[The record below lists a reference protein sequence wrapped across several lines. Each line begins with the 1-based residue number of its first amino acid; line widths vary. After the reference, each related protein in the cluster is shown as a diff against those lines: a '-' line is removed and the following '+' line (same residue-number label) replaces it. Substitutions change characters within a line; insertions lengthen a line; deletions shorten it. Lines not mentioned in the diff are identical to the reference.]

1 MFVTD
6 DVYLRNMAA
15 IWRVDPRLA
24 HAIDQLPI
32 DASLTLEPSRA
43 GPPTALV
50 VTPDGRPLYLH
61 SRYDPVAEAEQFCRT
76 QTEADSQ
83 ALVAV
88 LCGLGLGYHVSP
100 LQRQLGG
107 DGVVIAVEPDLVT
120 IKSALACHNF
130 DDAILMNRLVF
141 LTSDDKAELH
151 ARLDPHA
158 AVMML
163 GTRFVAPPA
172 LRPLNVAFQQRV
184 RGLLTEY
191 AAYSKMSLV
200 TLVANARITCANI
213 ANNLPF
219 YVSTPPIDRLR
230 GRFAGR
236 PAVLVAAGP
245 SLGRNVEQ
253 LRAVRDRV
261 EIIAVQT
268 TLKPLL
274 ARGITPDFVTSLD
287 FSDLSRRFFESV
299 SADGVYLVAEPKASW
314 QVIDAFMGG
323 PPGARDRPSRRLSL
337 LDNLFAR
344 RCLGDD
350 LAARG
355 GLRAGSTVAHLAF
368 YLAEYLGCDPIILLG
383 QDLGFSGG
391 VYYTP
396 GVTIHD
402 AWRPELG
409 RFATLEM
416 KEWERIAR
424 MRPILR
430 RATDVFDR
438 PIYTDEQMFTYLQ
451 QFERDFAAC
460 SARVI
465 DATEGGVRKAGTTI
479 MPLAEALRQFACE
492 PLDAVARCSGGPA
505 YASDSTIASAE
516 AVVHDAAALDAKRL
530 PAAAIALRKR
540 LAELSEFRG
549 LCTQTRDLLAEMER
563 LLDRPAEFDRRIVR
577 VDELREMVFARGL
590 IFQMVSDVSQLAEL
604 QKFSADRRLASDQS
618 RAAAGSEMSPVDRA
632 RRQLAR
638 DRRFVDALLEGCAAL
653 QEILD
658 CAVRRTEAMMAEL
671 SAREA

>member
-1 MFVTD
+1 MLVTD

-15 IWRVDPRLA
+15 LWRVDPRLA
-24 HAIDQLPI
+24 YAIDQLPI
-32 DASLTLEPSRA
+32 DASVRMEPSRA

-50 VTPDGRPLYLH
+50 DLPDGRRHYLH
-61 SRYDPVAEAEQFCRT
+61 SRYDPSAEADQFCRT
-76 QTEADSQ
+76 QTDGDSQ

-88 LCGLGLGYHVSP
+88 LCGLGLGHHVAP
-100 LQRQLGG
+100 LLAQLGG
-107 DGVVIAVEPDLVT
+107 DGVVIVVEPDLMT
-120 IKSALACHNF
+120 IKSALSCHDF
-130 DDAILMNRLVF
+130 SSIIAGRRLVF

-158 AVMML
+158 AIMML

-172 LRPLNVAFQQRV
+172 MRVLNVEFQQRV
-184 RGLLTEY
+184 RSLLTEY

-200 TLVANARITCANI
+200 TLLANARITCANI

-219 YVSTPPIDRLR
+219 YVATPPIDGLR

-236 PAVLVAAGP
+236 PAVVVAAGP
-245 SLGRNVEQ
+245 SLGRNVDQ
-253 LRAVRDRV
+253 LRAARDRV
-261 EIIAVQT
+261 VIIAVQT

-287 FSDLSRRFFESV
+287 FSDLSRRFFENV
-299 SADGVYLVAEPKASW
+299 AADGVFLVAEPKASW
-314 QVIDAFMGG
+314 QVIDAFLGG
-323 PPGARDRPSRRLSL
+323 PPGIRGRPARRLSL
-337 LDNLFAR
+337 LDNVFAR
-344 RCLGDD
+344 RCLGDE

-383 QDLGFSGG
+383 QDLGFTGG

-430 RATDVFDR
+430 RATDVFGR
-438 PIYTDEQMFTYLQ
+438 PIYTDEQMSTYLQ

-460 SARVI
+460 AARVI
-465 DATEGGVRKAGTTI
+465 DATEGGVRKSSTTV
-479 MPLAEALRQFACE
+479 MPLADALHQFACRPIDRE
-492 PLDAVARCSGGPA
+492 
-505 YASDSTIASAE
+505 ASEFA
-516 AVVHDAAALDAKRL
+516 AAALDSARL
-530 PAAAIALRKR
+530 PAAAAALRKR
-540 LAELSEFRG
+540 LAELAEFRG
-549 LCTQTRDLLAEMER
+549 LCEQTRALLAEMEN

-577 VDELREMVFARGL
+577 VDELREMVFARGM

-618 RAAAGSEMSPVDRA
+618 RAAASGEMSAADRA

-638 DRRFVDALLEGCAAL
+638 DRRFVVALLEGCAAL
-653 QEILD
+653 QSILES
-658 CAVRRTEAMMAEL
+658 AVQRTEALMMEL
-671 SAREA
+671 SSRET